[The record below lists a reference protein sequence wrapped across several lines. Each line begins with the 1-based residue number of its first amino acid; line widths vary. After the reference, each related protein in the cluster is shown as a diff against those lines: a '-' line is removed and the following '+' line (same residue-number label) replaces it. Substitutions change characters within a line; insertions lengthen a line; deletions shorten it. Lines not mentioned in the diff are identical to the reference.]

1 MQRSLLLIYRLMVI
15 RAILIDNISL
25 CLCRILI
32 VAAAVFFADGK
43 GSMVPAGLFDAHQLI
58 VNHVGSRALCLYSP
72 IRAQADTCSTAAG
85 IIFAL
90 ALLSSGQSSSITAT
104 LSGQVV
110 SEGFIEWR
118 ISVSVI

>member
-1 MQRSLLLIYRLMVI
+1 MI
-15 RAILIDNISL
+15 
-25 CLCRILI
+25 
-32 VAAAVFFADGK
+32 
-43 GSMVPAGLFDAHQLI
+43 PAGLFDAYDLI
-58 VNHVGSRALCLYSP
+58 VQHVGHGTSRGPSAPWETHAHTRP
-72 IRAQADTCSTAAG
+72 IAAG

-118 ISVSVI
+118 ISVSDTLDSPAPAVPH